1 VKDDMCRMRD
11 AITSGR
17 SVAVFLAALLVVL
30 AVGAVGRADRG
41 ESVRA
46 GAPPT
51 RAQLTASLPRAVSI
65 ARIRQHLAALQR
77 IADRHGGTRVTGS
90 PGYAASVRYVRQALA
105 RAGYRPRV
113 APFPFVEYEEL
124 VERGEQLAPVRR
136 PIELE
141 AIDYSP
147 STPPGGIQER
157 VVPVSG
163 SGCSAG
169 DFVQARGRIALVERG
184 TCFIAQKARNAQ
196 SAGALAL
203 LVFTTERGPIN
214 ATLGDPDASEIPV
227 AAVEQ
232 SVGRSLAATPDAVV
246 RIEIVTRKRKTS
258 SQNVVADTHEGR
270 GRVLL
275 VGAHLDS
282 VVLGPG
288 INDNGTGVAAL
299 LEIARVVKQR
309 GPRMAV
315 RFAFWGAEEW
325 GLFGSRAYAD
335 SARRQELVGYLN
347 FDMLGSREH
356 VRAVYEGPYAARF
369 HAYFRGRGLS
379 TERIDLT
386 GRSDNHSFE
395 QIGVPTGGLFAGGD
409 ACYHL
414 ACDRLNAVDFRI
426 LEELAAGAAFGI
438 ASLAPH
444 R

>member
-1 VKDDMCRMRD
+1 MSWRN
-11 AITSGR
+11 
-17 SVAVFLAALLVVL
+17 VAVFVAALLIVL
-30 AVGAVGRADRG
+30 AVGVVGRAQPG
-41 ESVRA
+41 KSVA
-46 GAPPT
+46 ADAPPT
-51 RAQLTASLPRAVSI
+51 RAQLMASLPRTVSI
-65 ARIRQHLAALQR
+65 GRIRRHLVALQR
-77 IADRHGGTRVTGS
+77 IADRHGGTRVAGS
-90 PGYAASVRYVRQALA
+90 PGYAASVRYVRQELA
-105 RAGYRPRV
+105 RVGYGPSV

-124 VERGEQLAPVRR
+124 VERGQQIAPVRR
-136 PIELE
+136 PIVVE

-157 VVPVSG
+157 IVPASG
-163 SGCSAG
+163 DGCSAS
-169 DFVQARGRIALVERG
+169 DFLQAKGRIALAERG
-184 TCFIAQKARNAQ
+184 TCFIAQKARSAR

-203 LVFTTERGPIN
+203 IVFTTEPGPIN

-246 RIEIVTRKRKTS
+246 RLEIVTRKRRTS
-258 SQNVVADTHEGR
+258 SQNVVADTKEGR

-282 VVLGPG
+282 VQLGPG

-299 LEIARVVKQR
+299 LEIARVVKLR

-315 RFAFWGAEEW
+315 RFAFWGAEEF

-335 SARRQELVGYLN
+335 SLRRQELVAYLN

-369 HAYFRGRGLS
+369 HAYFRGRGLR

-386 GRSDNHSFE
+386 GRSDNYAFE

-409 ACYHL
+409 PCYHL
-414 ACDRLNAVDFRI
+414 ACDRVKTVDFGI

>member
-1 VKDDMCRMRD
+1 MSGMRH
-11 AITSGR
+11 AIVSGR
-17 SVAVFLAALLVVL
+17 NVAVFIAALLVVL
-30 AVGAVGRADRG
+30 AAGAAGRADRG
-41 ESVRA
+41 ESIRA
-46 GAPPT
+46 DAPPT
-51 RAQLTASLPRAVSI
+51 RAQLVVSLPRAVSI
-65 ARIRQHLAALQR
+65 GRIRQHLVALQR
-77 IADRHGGTRVTGS
+77 IADRHGGTRVAGS
-90 PGYAASVRYVRQALA
+90 QGYAASVAYVRQELV
-105 RAGYRPRV
+105 RAGYRPRA

-124 VERGEQLAPVRR
+124 VERGQQLAPVRR

-147 STPPGGIQER
+147 STPPGGVQARI
-157 VVPVSG
+157 VPSSG
-163 SGCSAG
+163 NGCSAG
-169 DFVQARGRIALVERG
+169 DFLQAHGQIALVERG
-184 TCFIAQKARNAQ
+184 TCFIAAKAQNARA
-196 SAGALAL
+196 AGALAL
-203 LVFTTERGPIN
+203 LVFATERGPIN
-214 ATLGDPDASEIPV
+214 ATLGDPDGSEIPV

-232 SVGRSLAATPDAVV
+232 SVGRSLSEAHDAVV
-246 RIEIVTRKRKTS
+246 RIEIVTRKRRTT
-258 SQNVVADTHEGR
+258 SQNVVADTRPER

-282 VVLGPG
+282 VLSGPG

-299 LEIARVVKQR
+299 LEIARVVKRR
-309 GPRMAV
+309 GPQMAV
-315 RFAFWGAEEW
+315 RFAFWGAEEF
-325 GLFGSRAYAD
+325 GLFGSHAYAD

-356 VRAVYEGPYAARF
+356 VRAVYEGPYASRF
-369 HAYFRGRGLS
+369 HAYFGRRGLP

-414 ACDRLNAVDFRI
+414 ACDRVNAVDLRI
-426 LEELAAGAAFGI
+426 LEELSRGAAFGV

>member
-1 VKDDMCRMRD
+1 MRH

-17 SVAVFLAALLVVL
+17 NVAVFIAALLVVL
-30 AVGAVGRADRG
+30 TVGAVGRAHRG
-41 ESVRA
+41 ESIRA
-46 GAPPT
+46 DVPPT
-51 RAQLTASLPRAVSI
+51 RAQLVSSLPRTVSI
-65 ARIRQHLAALQR
+65 ARIRKHLVALQR
-77 IADRHGGTRVTGS
+77 IADRHGGTRVAGS
-90 PGYAASVRYVRQALA
+90 PGYAASVRYVQQALA

-124 VERGEQLAPVRR
+124 VERGQQLAPVRR
-136 PIELE
+136 SIELE

-157 VVPVSG
+157 IVQSSG
-163 SGCSAG
+163 NGCSAN
-169 DFVQARGRIALVERG
+169 DFSQANGRIALVERG
-184 TCFIAQKARNAQ
+184 TCFIADKAQNAQ
-196 SAGALAL
+196 AAGALAL
-203 LVFTTERGPIN
+203 LVFSTERGPMN
-214 ATLGDPDASEIPV
+214 ATLGDPDTSGIPV

-232 SVGRSLAATPDAVV
+232 SVGRSLSATRDAVV
-246 RIEIVTRKRKTS
+246 RIEIVTRKRRTS
-258 SQNVVADTHEGR
+258 SQNVVADTHQQR

-282 VVLGPG
+282 VLLGPG
-288 INDNGTGVAAL
+288 INDNGTGVATL

-315 RFAFWGAEEW
+315 RFAFWGAEEF

-335 SARRQELVGYLN
+335 SARRQELVAYFN
-347 FDMLGSREH
+347 FDMLGSRDH
-356 VRAVYEGPYAARF
+356 VRAVYEGPYASRF
-369 HAYFRGRGLS
+369 HAYFRRQGLRS
-379 TERIDLT
+379 ERIDLT

-414 ACDRLNAVDFRI
+414 ACDRVNAVDFRI
-426 LEELAAGAAFGI
+426 LEQLAAGAAFGI